1 MKSKT
6 AKIEKNE
13 QKSYSIFHLKKKT
26 PTEVVSND
34 KKIETIAADT
44 QKPRR
49 SRKEKVL
56 RTVGYTILML
66 LWVYA
71 SLIASQFITAF
82 LIKYLAPS
90 NLWQSAADGGKE
102 LNAVGMTIYSAVAY
116 IFCVALSIFVPW
128 LILKNKTTRDELGLR
143 GLPTWTDLLLAPI
156 GFILFMLVT
165 VFVMALM
172 RALLPGIN
180 WDQTQDVGYNSL
192 VGGGDKILAFIAL
205 VVIAPVAEETI
216 FRGWLYGKLR
226 VRMPALPAM
235 LAVSALFGFVH
246 GQWNVG
252 VTVFV
257 MSLAMCTLRELTGTI
272 WAGMLVHMIK
282 NGVAFYFLFIN
293 QIV

>member
-1 MKSKT
+1 M
-6 AKIEKNE
+6 
-13 QKSYSIFHLKKKT
+13 
-26 PTEVVSND
+26 
-34 KKIETIAADT
+34 
-44 QKPRR
+44 
-49 SRKEKVL
+49 
-56 RTVGYTILML
+56 
-66 LWVYA
+66 
-71 SLIASQFITAF
+71 
-82 LIKYLAPS
+82 
-90 NLWQSAADGGKE
+90 
-102 LNAVGMTIYSAVAY
+102 
-116 IFCVALSIFVPW
+116 PW

-252 VTVFV
+252 LDVFCLSV
-257 MSLAMCTLRELTGTI
+257 VACYLRDITGTI
-272 WAGMLVHMIK
+272 WPGVVLHILK
-282 NGVAFYFLFIN
+282 NAVAFWFVFVAS
-293 QIV
+293 QSMTG